1 MISQEISEIIDDLG
15 DINMRKVDFVKEAGK
30 DDSQFWLYSYDFTLF
45 SAMEDGDRPVLNASK
60 KKKKKKIMK

>member
-1 MISQEISEIIDDLG
+1 
-15 DINMRKVDFVKEAGK
+15 MRKVDFVKEAGK

-45 SAMEDGDRPVLNASK
+45 SAMEDGDRVVLNASK